1 MKSSACDTE
10 IPDRKA
16 TLLGLSRAVPLFAS
30 HLMKIWFGGRQRPFG
45 GGPRRQ
51 ATQRQKALCL
61 ALSHLNEQAYGI
73 IRLYF
78 KVIKPRDE
86 INAREGWIQFE
97 VDVCARELT

>member
-1 MKSSACDTE
+1 MRDILRLLGEILYEILNGTDFSIVEPSLNLNLRWALFKWKAVRDTE

-51 ATQRQKALCL
+51 AR
-61 ALSHLNEQAYGI
+61 
-73 IRLYF
+73 
-78 KVIKPRDE
+78 
-86 INAREGWIQFE
+86 
-97 VDVCARELT
+97 